1 MAAVE
6 SDQCQRDGSPD
17 GFHSLF
23 LRVGVWSVIGLKKKV
38 GEGVSRMSS
47 LQISLENKAF
57 SHVSNRGCPI
67 PGASTS

>member
-23 LRVGVWSVIGLKKKV
+23 LQVGGWSEIGLKKKV
-38 GEGVSRMSS
+38 GEGVSRTST
-47 LQISLENKAF
+47 LQKHL
-57 SHVSNRGCPI
+57 
-67 PGASTS
+67 